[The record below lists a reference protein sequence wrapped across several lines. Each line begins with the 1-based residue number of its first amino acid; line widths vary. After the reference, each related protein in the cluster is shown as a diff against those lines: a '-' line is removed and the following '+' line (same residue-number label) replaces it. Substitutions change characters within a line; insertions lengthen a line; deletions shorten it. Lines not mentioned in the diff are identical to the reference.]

1 MCKLNSYIYDLKQ
14 SSGQCYIIIHFAI
27 ISCEFRMIDED
38 PCVYIKWYKDK
49 YVLVSLYMD
58 DTLIT
63 RNDLDFVQTIKRW
76 LSSTF
81 ETRDKRQTSY
91 ILGVKIHRDCFNK
104 LVTLSQEHNIKKIFE
119 WFNIQNCK
127 N

>member
-1 MCKLNSYIYDLKQ
+1 
-14 SSGQCYIIIHFAI
+14 
-27 ISCEFRMIDED
+27 MIDEG

-58 DTLIT
+58 DILIT

-91 ILGVKIHRDCFNK
+91 ILGVKIHSDCFNK

-119 WFNIQNCK
+119 WFNIQNFK

>member
-14 SSGQCYIIIHFAI
+14 SSGQCYIIFHFAI

-58 DTLIT
+58 DTVIN

-81 ETRDKRQTSY
+81 EMRDKRETSY
-91 ILGVKIHRDCFNK
+91 ILGVKIHRDCSNK